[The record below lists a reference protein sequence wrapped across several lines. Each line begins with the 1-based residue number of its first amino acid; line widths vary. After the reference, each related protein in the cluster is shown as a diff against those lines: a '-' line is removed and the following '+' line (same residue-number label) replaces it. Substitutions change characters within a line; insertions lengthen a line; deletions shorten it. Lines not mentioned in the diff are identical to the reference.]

1 MVTTTARRFATAL
14 DLLATTLSRF
24 LKSYLVVPRS
34 PQDHLVMQRAIDGK
48 RARRRVFGA
57 GEH

>member
-1 MVTTTARRFATAL
+1 MVTTTARRFAIAL

-34 PQDHLVMQRAIDGK
+34 PQHYLVMQRVVDGK
-48 RARRRVFGA
+48 PARRRVFGA